1 MADREDRKPA
11 ALESDLG
18 RDSESAGVRKL
29 GVSVLVLA
37 VVRGVVRAGG
47 QAVFQAVVQVP
58 ELVDPAAW
66 VVSPALASVTE
77 LAEPVAQE
85 RAVDQERAQAQAPVS
100 AENLELERR
109 LAQERTVAC
118 VEDSELVQQA
128 AEPVVVLAEE
138 LELARALARVARDT
152 EAASAVELE
161 LRSAQGPYRPVWEPE
176 LAACSAAAM
185 CPAHRSRIKLP
196 FRNSKKPICKIC
208 CGF

>member
-18 RDSESAGVRKL
+18 RDSEPAGVRKL
-29 GVSVLVLA
+29 GVAVLVLA
-37 VVRGVVRAGG
+37 VVRAPVRAGG

-128 AEPVVVLAEE
+128 AEPVVLAEE
-138 LELARALARVARDT
+138 LELAR
-152 EAASAVELE
+152 
-161 LRSAQGPYRPVWEPE
+161 
-176 LAACSAAAM
+176 
-185 CPAHRSRIKLP
+185 
-196 FRNSKKPICKIC
+196 
-208 CGF
+208 